1 MSDPQDDIV
10 GTISDFLDGLLAP
23 PEADN
28 VARKIESDEQWK
40 HTHAE
45 LVETRKALSG
55 LQKAHAPASFAQ
67 EVTSTI
73 HKRSA
78 GRFFGRRSLG
88 DRVPFTVLVVIAV
101 LGMAIVGYVYWT
113 SQTGSLEGSRNRP
126 SHAPGSAGEIVP
138 RP

>member
-1 MSDPQDDIV
+1 MSDSEDDIA

-23 PEADN
+23 DDAA
-28 VARKIESDEQWK
+28 VVSAKIESDDPWK
-40 HTHAE
+40 QTHAE
-45 LVETRKALSG
+45 LVKTREALSG
-55 LQKAHAPASFAQ
+55 MQKARAPASFAQ

-78 GRFFGRRSLG
+78 GRFFGRRTLG

-101 LGMAIVGYVYWT
+101 LGMAVVGYVYWT
-113 SQTGSLEGSRNRP
+113 SQTGSLEGSGEQP
-126 SHAPGSAGEIVP
+126 SHSGSVEDLAP